1 MQSTAIRYNVI
12 LSTEILTVRMEIN
25 QSVTKTVHEFPS
37 QRTLFG
43 LKLTC
48 RGGIQGLCKALLR

>member
-25 QSVTKTVHEFPS
+25 QSVTKIVPKFPS

-48 RGGIQGLCKALLR
+48 RGGIQGLFKALLR